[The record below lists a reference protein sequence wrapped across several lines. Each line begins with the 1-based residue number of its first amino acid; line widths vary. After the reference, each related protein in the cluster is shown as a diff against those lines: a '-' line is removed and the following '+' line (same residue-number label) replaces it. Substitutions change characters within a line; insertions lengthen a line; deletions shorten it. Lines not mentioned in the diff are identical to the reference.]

1 MNSVLSPADAD
12 LVRRDAALPGL
23 ALLLDPAELAYAAR
37 PLFPEADPGE
47 GRITYVRYKPGSN
60 CLAACRIDAGGKPA
74 LLYAKAYGPDAVT
87 KLRKRGEK
95 EPAAGATGPGRILL
109 AERSAVV
116 HRFPDDVELG
126 VLRELGNPDS
136 WRDRL
141 RRMMPANPE
150 LWGGTLRTLAYKPE
164 RRYVAEL
171 SAGGGAKAVLKVY
184 DEAGYGAAR
193 LGLKAFTARGPLR
206 LARRIGKSNRRR
218 IMVFEWLPGRLLIEA
233 ISDPRPEPGAASA
246 AGRALAELHSQR
258 PEGRLPSVSRK
269 AEGARLLDLAAGI
282 GFLVPR
288 AAATVESLARRIAR
302 SIVDTPAEGSPLH
315 GDFYADQVLVDGDAA
330 AIIDL
335 DRAARGDAASD
346 LGLFLAHLT
355 RDVLRGRISTE
366 AAQAARDRFLEG
378 YGEAAPLPPPVRLDL
393 YAAAGLFGLS
403 MEPFRLREP
412 DWPERIEAILS
423 AASAILDGRRPEHN
437 IFSGHPGPSGSLN
450 RS

>member
-1 MNSVLSPADAD
+1 MLSPADAD
-12 LVRRDAALPGL
+12 LVRRDPALPGL
-23 ALLLDPAELAYAAR
+23 ALLLDPAAFADAAR
-37 PLFPEADPGE
+37 PLLPEAGPGE
-47 GRITYVRYKPGSN
+47 WRVTYVRYKPGSN
-60 CLAACRIDAGGKPA
+60 CLAAYRTDAGGEPA
-74 LLYAKAYGPDAVT
+74 LLYAKAYGPDAGT

-95 EPAAGATGPGRILL
+95 EPAAGAAGPGRILL
-109 AERSAVV
+109 AEWSAVV

-126 VLRELGNPDS
+126 VLRELGAPVS

-141 RRMMPANPE
+141 RRMMPAHSE
-150 LWGGTLRTLAYKPE
+150 LWDGALRTLAYKPE

-171 SAGGGAKAVLKVY
+171 SAGGGAKAVLKAY
-184 DEAGYGAAR
+184 DEEGYRAAR
-193 LGLKAFTARGPLR
+193 LGLKAFAARGPLR

-233 ISDPRPEPGAASA
+233 ISGPRPDPGSAAV

-258 PEGRLPSVSRK
+258 PEGRLPSITRK
-269 AEGARLLDLAAGI
+269 SEGERMMGLAAGI

-288 AAATVESLARRIAR
+288 AAAAGESLARRIAR
-302 SIVDTPAEGSPLH
+302 SIGDLPAEGQPLH
-315 GDFYADQVLVDGDAA
+315 GDFYADQVLVDGDSA

-355 RDVLRGRISTE
+355 RDVLRGRISPE
-366 AAQAARDRFLEG
+366 AAQAAKDRFLEG
-378 YGEAAPLPPPVRLDL
+378 YGQAAPLPAPFKLDL

-403 MEPFRLREP
+403 MDPFRLREP

-423 AASAILDGRRPEHN
+423 GAGAILDGRRP
-437 IFSGHPGPSGSLN
+437 GHPLFPAHLGSSGAPGGS

>member
-1 MNSVLSPADAD
+1 MLSPADAD

-23 ALLLDPAELAYAAR
+23 ALLLDPVAFADAVR
-37 PLFPEADPGE
+37 PSFPEAGLGE
-47 GRITYVRYKPGSN
+47 LSITYVRYKPGSN
-60 CLAACRIDAGGKPA
+60 CLAAYRIDAGGKPVR
-74 LLYAKAYGPDAVT
+74 LYAKAYGPDAVT
-87 KLRKRGEK
+87 KLRKRSES
-95 EPAAGATGPGRILL
+95 EPADGTTGPGRIFF
-109 AERSAVV
+109 AEWSAIV

-126 VLRELGNPDS
+126 VLRELGAPES

-141 RRMMPANPE
+141 RRMMPANAE
-150 LWGGTLRTLAYKPE
+150 LWDGVLRTLAYKPE

-184 DEAGYGAAR
+184 DEEGYRAAR
-193 LGLKAFTARGPLR
+193 LGLKAFAAQGPLR

-233 ISDPRPEPGAASA
+233 ISGPRPEPGAAAA
-246 AGRALAELHSQR
+246 AGRALAVLHSQR
-258 PEGRLPSVSRK
+258 PEGRLPTITRK
-269 AEGARLLDLAAGI
+269 EEGERLLELAAGI

-288 AAATVESLARRIAR
+288 AAAAAESLARRIAR
-302 SIVDTPAEGSPLH
+302 SIAEMPAEGQPLH

-355 RDVLRGRISTE
+355 RDVLRGRISPE
-366 AAQAARDRFLEG
+366 AAQAASDRFLEG
-378 YGEAAPLPPPVRLDL
+378 YGDTAPLPAPFKLDL

-403 MEPFRLREP
+403 MDPFRLREP
-412 DWPERIEAILS
+412 DWPERVEAMLS
-423 AASAILDGRRPEHN
+423 GAAAILDGRRPEHPYLPA
-437 IFSGHPGPSGSLN
+437 HPGPSAAPSGS